1 MEQKSMNTNTVEL
14 LKECNKGCKM
24 AIESMNQV
32 LSKIDDTNFCEL
44 IKEYTKKH
52 KDIEKETYELLNE
65 YGEKE
70 SNPSIV
76 TTTFSW
82 VSTEVKTM
90 LDNEDKKIAKIM
102 MDGCNMGIQSISEY
116 INKYTDA
123 SKESIYVAKKLVK
136 MEEKFMEKLKEYL

>member
-1 MEQKSMNTNTVEL
+1 MNTNTVEL